1 MDGFFN
7 MLKPPGMSSG
17 AMVNEI
23 KYLTGERCGHAGTL
37 DPEAAGV
44 LPIMVGRATRLLDYF
59 SGGGKEYIAEIAFA
73 GATDTQDA
81 QGVLI
86 EKGRGVPGED
96 EIAVVL
102 PQFTGDILQCPPAYS
117 ALKRNGVPLY
127 KLARSGRTVVT
138 ESRPTRVDSIRLLR
152 GEGDGFLIR
161 VSCGG
166 GTYIR
171 TLCHDIG
178 CALGRPAHMR
188 FLLRTRVGAFEIGN
202 AVTLEEMH
210 KSRAEKRIEEHLLP
224 CEYPLSSFPRLD
236 VPRENRKQ
244 AVNGVALPASLF
256 GDPEAGRQYLVRV
269 DGLFLGIAE
278 RVGDV
283 MKFRVIVRDHTEF
296 DFHSG
301 PHPAGT

>member
-7 MLKPPGMSSG
+7 LLKPPGMSSG

-59 SGGGKEYIAEIAFA
+59 SGSGKEYIAEIAFT

-81 QGVLI
+81 QGRLI
-86 EKGRGVPGED
+86 LEGRGVPGED
-96 EIAVVL
+96 ELAKAL
-102 PQFTGDILQCPPAYS
+102 PHFTGDILQQPPAYS
-117 ALKRNGVPLY
+117 ALKRDGVPLY
-127 KLARSGRTVVT
+127 KLARAGQTVVT
-138 ESRPTRVDSIRLLR
+138 RPRPARIDSIRLLR
-152 GEGDGFLIR
+152 RTGDGYLIR

-178 CALGRPAHMR
+178 LALGRPAHMR
-188 FLLRTRVGAFEIGN
+188 FLLRTRVGSFGIEN

-210 KSRAEKRIEEHLLP
+210 LCGAEKRLEEHLLP
-224 CEYPLSSFPRLD
+224 CEYPLSDFPCLD
-236 VPRENRKQ
+236 VPAGYKKA
-244 AVNGVALPASLF
+244 AVNGVALPARLF
-256 GDPEAGRQYLVRV
+256 QGAEAGTLCLMRV
-269 DGLFLGIAE
+269 DGAFLGIAE
-278 RVGDV
+278 RTGDV
-283 MKFRVIVRDHTEF
+283 MKFRVIVRDHNEF
-296 DFHSG
+296 V
-301 PHPAGT
+301 